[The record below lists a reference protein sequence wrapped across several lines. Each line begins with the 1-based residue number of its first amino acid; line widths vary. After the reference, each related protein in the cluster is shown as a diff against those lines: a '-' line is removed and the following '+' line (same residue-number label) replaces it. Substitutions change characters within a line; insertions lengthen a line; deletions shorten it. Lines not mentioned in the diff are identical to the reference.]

1 VSCRR
6 IKVAARGV
14 SRKGVS
20 TPAFPGHRGDVP
32 HSPDHIGSATPPT
45 FAPPLGVEADV
56 QPIAHPA
63 GLSIKMERLVAIL
76 GVPFHQLTIDDAVER
91 IETMVASGRSH
102 YVVTPNVDFL
112 VKVQRD
118 NSLRRILVDADLVL
132 CDGKPIVWASR
143 WLGES
148 LPGRVAGS
156 DLIPRLIQL
165 AADRGW
171 RIFLLGGAPAVT
183 SEAARRMAAAYPSLP
198 EVAHYS
204 PPYAPL
210 DKIDN
215 GEIARRVREARP
227 HIMLVCFGCPK
238 QEMWISKHCSAIG
251 IPVMIGAG
259 ATVDFL
265 AGTMARAPLWMRR
278 SGTEWIFRLAQEP
291 RRLARRYADDLLHFF
306 PAILRQRWR
315 QRHASAKGER

>member
-1 VSCRR
+1 
-6 IKVAARGV
+6 
-14 SRKGVS
+14 
-20 TPAFPGHRGDVP
+20 
-32 HSPDHIGSATPPT
+32 
-45 FAPPLGVEADV
+45 V

-63 GLSIKMERLVAIL
+63 GLSVKIERLVAIL

-91 IETMVASGRSH
+91 IGTMVASGQSH

-118 NSLRRILVDADLVL
+118 NRLRRILVDADLVL

-143 WLGES
+143 WLGGS
-148 LPGRVAGS
+148 LPSRVAGS

-171 RIFLLGGAPAVT
+171 RIFILGGAPAVA
-183 SEAARRMAAAYPSLP
+183 SEAAKR
-198 EVAHYS
+198 
-204 PPYAPL
+204 
-210 DKIDN
+210 
-215 GEIARRVREARP
+215 
-227 HIMLVCFGCPK
+227 LVCFGCPK
-238 QEMWISKHCSAIG
+238 QEIWISEHCSALG

-265 AGTMARAPLWMRR
+265 AGTMARAPLWMQR

-291 RRLARRYADDLLHFF
+291 RRLARRYADDLLHFL

-315 QRHASAKGER
+315 QRRAGAKGGE